1 MKKRYCLIGLG
12 KIGYNLA
19 ISLDNKKFN
28 FDFWDID
35 QIKTKELSKKLKKE
49 PIINLTNYLKK
60 KGQVIILL
68 LIPHNKID
76 FFIKENIKYFKK
88 NDAIID
94 FGNSNPDQTHK
105 LYITLKKKKIL
116 FFGIGFSGG
125 VQGAANTPS
134 LMISGKKIEIKK
146 ISNLLT
152 TILNSNNINIIGK
165 DPRLGH
171 LSKICHN
178 SIEYGLMKLLGEFY
192 ILQKNILNLPNSTIL
207 KNFKKINIKNPDF
220 YLGNLSEEILVF
232 KKNLLNKNIISDKID
247 HNQTS
252 KWFNILC
259 LENDIIYPTLF
270 SSLENRILS
279 RNIKTFNFKKDK
291 NKILLK
297 KFYNEYIDLFIS
309 LFFICYIQG
318 ILAILAICKIKKI
331 DINLNCLLKVW
342 SKNSIISSNQLNE
355 INHNLSIQKI
365 NSLKFLSKKQIVKIN
380 SDITNLIKL
389 FLSRQENPTG
399 LFSIFNWLNSHN
411 SSKKKEN
418 VFVNILRNVFGNHKL
433 NKN

>member
-1 MKKRYCLIGLG
+1 
-12 KIGYNLA
+12 
-19 ISLDNKKFN
+19 
-28 FDFWDID
+28 
-35 QIKTKELSKKLKKE
+35 
-49 PIINLTNYLKK
+49 
-60 KGQVIILL
+60 
-68 LIPHNKID
+68 
-76 FFIKENIKYFKK
+76 
-88 NDAIID
+88 
-94 FGNSNPDQTHK
+94 
-105 LYITLKKKKIL
+105 
-116 FFGIGFSGG
+116 
-125 VQGAANTPS
+125 
-134 LMISGKKIEIKK
+134 MISGKKIEIKK

-220 YLGNLSEEILVF
+220 YLGNLSEEILIF

-365 NSLKFLSKKQIVKIN
+365 NSLKFLSTKQIVKIN
-380 SDITNLIKL
+380 SDIANLIKL

>member
-35 QIKTKELSKKLKKE
+35 QIKTKKLSKKLKKE
-49 PIINLTNYLKK
+49 PIINLKNYLKK

-68 LIPHNKID
+68 LIPHNKIN
-76 FFIKENIKYFKK
+76 FFIKTNIKYFKK

-105 LYITLKKKKIL
+105 LHISLKKKGIL

-152 TILNSNNINIIGK
+152 TILNNNNINIIGR

-192 ILQKNILNLPNSTIL
+192 IFQKNILNLPNSTIL

-220 YLGNLSEEILVF
+220 YLGNLSEKILIF
-232 KKNLLNKNIISDKID
+232 KKNLLNKHIISDKID

-270 SSLENRILS
+270 ASLENRILS
-279 RNIKTFNFKKDK
+279 QNIKSFNFKKK
-291 NKILLK
+291 KTLLK
-297 KFYNEYIDLFIS
+297 KFYNEYIDLFIF

-318 ILAILAICKIKKI
+318 ILAILTICKIKKI
-331 DINLNCLLKVW
+331 KINLSCLLKVW
-342 SKNSIISSNQLNE
+342 SKNSIISSNQLNK

-365 NSLKFLSKKQIVKIN
+365 NSLKFFSKKKIVKIN
-380 SDITNLIKL
+380 SELSNLIKL
-389 FLSRQENPTG
+389 FLSHQENPTG

-411 SSKKKEN
+411 SSRKNEN
-418 VFVNILRNVFGNHKL
+418 VFVNILRNAFGNHKL

>member
-19 ISLDNKKFN
+19 ISLNNKKFT

-35 QIKTKELSKKLKKE
+35 QVQTKKLSKKLKKK
-49 PIINLTNYLKK
+49 PIINLKNYLKK
-60 KGQVIILL
+60 KGKVIILL
-68 LIPHNKID
+68 LIPHNKIN
-76 FFIKENIKYFKK
+76 FFIKANIKYFKK

-105 LYITLKKKKIL
+105 LHINLKKRGIL
-116 FFGIGFSGG
+116 FFGIGLSGG

-134 LMISGKKIEIKK
+134 LMIGGKKIEIKK
-146 ISNLLT
+146 ISKILT

-192 ILQKNILNLPNSTIL
+192 ILQKNILNLRNSIIL

-220 YLGNLSEEILVF
+220 YLGNLSEDILIF
-232 KKNLLNKNIISDKID
+232 KKNLLNKNILSDKID
-247 HNQTS
+247 HNQTA

-270 SSLENRILS
+270 ASLENRILS
-279 RNIKTFNFKKDK
+279 KNIKTFNFKKK
-291 NKILLK
+291 KKMLMK
-297 KFYNEYIDLFIS
+297 KFYNEYIDLFNS
-309 LFFICYIQG
+309 LFFICYMQG

-342 SKNSIISSNQLNE
+342 SKNSIISSKQLDK
-355 INHNLSIQKI
+355 INHNLSVQKI
-365 NSLKFLSKKQIVKIN
+365 NSLKFFSKKKIDKIN
-380 SDITNLIKL
+380 SDISNLIKL
-389 FLSRQENPTG
+389 FLSHQENPTG

-411 SSKKKEN
+411 SSRKKEN